1 MLELLEFQNV
11 FYRQENQDILKD
23 VSVSID
29 PGDYI
34 SIVGPSGSGK
44 STFLKLCC
52 HLISPTQGMIRYKGK
67 SIMEYDPMEFRRNVA
82 YCFQTPYLFGQ
93 RVIDNISF
101 PYSIRNQK
109 VDFNRV
115 EELFSLFSLDK
126 NYLQKE
132 IQNLSGGEKQRIA
145 LIRTLLFNPEILLL
159 DEGTSALDV
168 DNTFIVEN
176 VIRSFNQ
183 KGTTILWITHNPKQ
197 SKRNANKVL
206 TIDSGRIQ
214 SLEVLK

>member
-1 MLELLEFQNV
+1 MELLKFQNV

-52 HLISPTQGMIRYKGK
+52 HLISPTQGMIQYKGK
-67 SIMEYDPMEFRRNVA
+67 SIVEYDPMEFRKNVA

-115 EELFSLFSLDK
+115 EELFSLFYLDK

-159 DEGTSALDV
+159 DEVTSALDV

-176 VIRSFNQ
+176 VVRSLNQ
-183 KGTTILWITHNPKQ
+183 KGATILWITHNPKQ
-197 SKRNANKVL
+197 SKRNANKIL
-206 TIDSGRIQ
+206 TIESGKIQ

>member
-1 MLELLEFQNV
+1 MELLKFQNV

-52 HLISPTQGMIRYKGK
+52 HLISPTQGMIQYKGK
-67 SIMEYDPMEFRRNVA
+67 SIMEYDPMEFRKNVA

-109 VDFNRV
+109 IDFNRV

-126 NYLQKE
+126 NYLRKE

-159 DEGTSALDV
+159 DEVTSALDV

-176 VIRSFNQ
+176 VVRSLNQ
-183 KGTTILWITHNPKQ
+183 RGTTILWITHNPKQ
-197 SKRNANKVL
+197 SKRNANKIL
-206 TIDSGRIQ
+206 TIESGKIQ

>member
-1 MLELLEFQNV
+1 MELLEFQNV

-109 VDFNRV
+109 VDFNRGI
-115 EELFSLFSLDK
+115 F
-126 NYLQKE
+126 
-132 IQNLSGGEKQRIA
+132 
-145 LIRTLLFNPEILLL
+145 
-159 DEGTSALDV
+159 
-168 DNTFIVEN
+168 
-176 VIRSFNQ
+176 
-183 KGTTILWITHNPKQ
+183 
-197 SKRNANKVL
+197 
-206 TIDSGRIQ
+206 
-214 SLEVLK
+214 LEFLPVF

>member
-1 MLELLEFQNV
+1 MELLKFQNV

-52 HLISPTQGMIRYKGK
+52 HLISPTQGMIQYKGK
-67 SIMEYDPMEFRRNVA
+67 SIVEYDPMEFRKNVA

-115 EELFSLFSLDK
+115 EELFSLFYLDK
-126 NYLQKE
+126 NYLRKE

-159 DEGTSALDV
+159 DEVTSALDV

-176 VIRSFNQ
+176 VVRSLNQ
-183 KGTTILWITHNPKQ
+183 KGATILWITHNPKQ
-197 SKRNANKVL
+197 SKRNANKIL
-206 TIDSGRIQ
+206 TIESGKIQ